1 LLRLAGYL
9 IQSGDKRL
17 LDALEVVLG
26 AMLSKEANHPKRLA
40 SPFPQPSVEPAQSS
54 DQPV

>member
-1 LLRLAGYL
+1 
-9 IQSGDKRL
+9 
-17 LDALEVVLG
+17 
-26 AMLSKEANHPKRLA
+26 MLSKEANHPKRLA